1 MRRAAILAVCCLAVT
16 LGGLMAADSADAR
29 GRWGRSYYA
38 PRAYSSYYYAAPRY
52 RTYYAPRAGY
62 YYSGPRS
69 YYGPTYYNPRYY
81 GGYYGRG
88 YYAAPRGGIYIGW

>member
-1 MRRAAILAVCCLAVT
+1 MRRAAILTICCLAVT
-16 LGGLMAADSADAR
+16 LAGLFAADSADAR
-29 GRWGRSYYA
+29 RRGGAVYIA
-38 PRAYSSYYYAAPRY
+38 PRGYSSTYYAAPRY
-52 RTYYAPRAGY
+52 RTYYAPRGSY
-62 YYSGPRS
+62 YAPPS